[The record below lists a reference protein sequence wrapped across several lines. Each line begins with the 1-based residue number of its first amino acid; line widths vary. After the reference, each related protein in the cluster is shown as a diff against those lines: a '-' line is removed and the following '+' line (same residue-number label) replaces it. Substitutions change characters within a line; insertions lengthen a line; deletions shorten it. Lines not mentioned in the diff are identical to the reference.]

1 MQFKEYGM
9 QISNTLEVGDLGE
22 IVKQHGIL
30 YSKEYGYDASFEAYV
45 AEPLAQFVKR
55 KSSRER
61 IWLAKQD
68 EKLLGFI
75 CICELSNTQAQLRW
89 FSIKPEARGKGL
101 GKLLMDKALSFCVEQ
116 EYQKVVLWTVKGL
129 EASAA
134 IYSKYGFTVTKEI
147 EHELWGKMQLEQ
159 CFEKVL

>member
-1 MQFKEYGM
+1 M

-55 KSSRER
+55 KSPRER
-61 IWLAKQD
+61 IWLAKLD
-68 EKLLGFI
+68 GRLLGFI
-75 CICELSNTQAQLRW
+75 CICELSNSQAQLRW

-101 GKLLMDKALSFCVEQ
+101 GKQLMDKALSFCVEQ

-129 EASAA
+129 EVSTA
-134 IYSKYGFTVTKEI
+134 IYLKFGFSITQEI
-147 EHELWGKMQLEQ
+147 EHKLWGKMQLEQ
-159 CFEKVL
+159 CYEKVL